1 MLSIQKGEDLL
12 SISLNNILSYRKEE
26 QDFVNL
32 VLDWDKNIIIEVQ
45 DFYPVEII
53 FKGNQIKFK
62 TKDFDKKIH
71 LRIKMDLKTLL
82 DLANSRI
89 GPISAVLKGR
99 LKIKGIIRIGT
110 LLKFMKIVLKTMK
123 MVAENPNTN
132 YFEQN
137 RRTR

>member
-1 MLSIQKGEDLL
+1 
-12 SISLNNILSYRKEE
+12 LSYRKEE

-45 DFYPVEII
+45 DFYPVEVL

-99 LKIKGIIRIGT
+99 LKIKGIFRIGI
-110 LLKFMKIVLKTMK
+110 LLKFMNIFLKTMK
-123 MVAENPNTN
+123 MVATNPNTN